1 VRALAL
7 AVLLLCCVTATA
19 RAQSEAEADTTQA
32 PDPREGDRLKPG
44 AWEFGMGGSISNY
57 SGTTYG
63 SFEARAGTFVPA
75 GQRGL
80 VGFELLLGYGRQD
93 QLNLGD
99 ALFSVSYEWPFFL
112 DGLTKERGSTWPYFG
127 AIGGVSQAWEGG
139 YQDTRFPIGGF
150 FGVRMMPN
158 EHSAVRF
165 EVRVVSVTGAT
176 APVTTQSGYYVVYS
190 FRIVNPRP
198 R

>member
-1 VRALAL
+1 MRALAL
-7 AVLLLCCVTATA
+7 AVLLLCCATATA
-19 RAQSEAEADTTQA
+19 CAQSEADTTQA

-63 SFEARAGTFVPA
+63 SFDARAGTFAPA
-75 GQRGL
+75 GRRGL

-93 QLNLGD
+93 QLNLAD

-158 EHSAVRF
+158 EHSAVRI
-165 EVRVVSVTGAT
+165 EVRVVSDTGASMST
-176 APVTTQSGYYVVYS
+176 ATRSGYYVIYS

>member
-1 VRALAL
+1 MRALVL
-7 AVLLLCCVTATA
+7 AVLLLSGLAA
-19 RAQSEAEADTTQA
+19 AAQAQPSVDADTTRA
-32 PDPREGDRLKPG
+32 EDPRAGDRLRPG

-63 SFEARAGTFVPA
+63 SFEARAGTFAPT
-75 GQRGL
+75 GKHGL

-93 QLNLGD
+93 QLNLADG
-99 ALFSVSYEWPFFL
+99 LFSVSYEWPFFL
-112 DGLTKERGSTWPYFG
+112 DGLTKERGATWPYFG
-127 AIGGVSQAWEGG
+127 AIGGVSQAWDGG

-158 EHSAVRF
+158 EHSAVRI
-165 EVRVVSVTGAT
+165 EVRVVSDTGASMST
-176 APVTTQSGYYVVYS
+176 ATRSGYYVIYS